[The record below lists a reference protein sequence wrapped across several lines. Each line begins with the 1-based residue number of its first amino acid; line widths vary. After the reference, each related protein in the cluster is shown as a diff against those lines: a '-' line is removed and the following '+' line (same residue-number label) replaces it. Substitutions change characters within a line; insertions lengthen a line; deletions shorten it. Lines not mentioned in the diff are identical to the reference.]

1 VGSLWADL
9 RRRQLSGHGDIVRFV
24 LGSPSRPQ
32 VGETF
37 TSGAQEIPGRRFKAG
52 AGEGVDRAC
61 VARGEAV
68 QQFHNSVQFSLT
80 SILSS

>member
-1 VGSLWADL
+1 
-9 RRRQLSGHGDIVRFV
+9 VRFV
-24 LGSPSRPQ
+24 AECGGGWAILGSPSRPQ